1 MPPRRLTL
9 KQLPESE
16 RPRERLIQEGSENL
30 TDAELLAIVLGS
42 GTPSESALQLAQR
55 IIKECGGLD
64 KLARMSVIELRSFH
78 GIGPAR
84 ATQLKASLELSRRYA
99 SNWQNSGELF
109 SNSQAV
115 YHCFRAELGSQ
126 SQEEFW
132 SVSLNAKNKLLARH
146 FITRGTLTS
155 SLVHPRE
162 VFEKAI
168 RDSAAAMIVVHNHP
182 SGDPDPSPEDRKITS
197 ILAEGGRLLGIPLL
211 DHVIIASKKYFS
223 FKDSGLL

>member
-9 KQLPESE
+9 KQLPETE
-16 RPRERLIQEGSENL
+16 QPRERLIHEGSENL

-55 IIKECGGLD
+55 LIKECGGLD

-84 ATQLKASLELSRRYA
+84 AAQLKASLELSRRY
-99 SNWQNSGELF
+99 SNRQNSEEVF

-115 YHCFRAELGSQ
+115 YQCFRAELGSQ

-132 SVSLNAKNKLLARH
+132 SISLNAKNKLLGRH